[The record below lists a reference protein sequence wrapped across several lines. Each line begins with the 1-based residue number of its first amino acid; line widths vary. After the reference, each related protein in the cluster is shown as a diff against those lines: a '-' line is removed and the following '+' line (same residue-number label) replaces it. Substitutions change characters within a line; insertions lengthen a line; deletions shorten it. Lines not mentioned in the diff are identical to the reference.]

1 MAQTQKQEKSTVRK
15 TRGTRTNRVRRTETK
30 VDVVVTESVSE
41 TPVVTE
47 KKEIRTPFDFWMGIY
62 SSAFSNYVD
71 LMTPTRVLEG
81 LRVLGDDY
89 SGYEDEDKKRK

>member
-1 MAQTQKQEKSTVRK
+1 VEPEVIAAPVP
-15 TRGTRTNRVRRTETK
+15 
-30 VDVVVTESVSE
+30 E
-41 TPVVTE
+41 TPAE
-47 KKEIRTPFDFWMGIY
+47 KKVIRTPFDFWMGIY

>member
-1 MAQTQKQEKSTVRK
+1 
-15 TRGTRTNRVRRTETK
+15 
-30 VDVVVTESVSE
+30 
-41 TPVVTE
+41 
-47 KKEIRTPFDFWMGIY
+47 MGIY

>member
-1 MAQTQKQEKSTVRK
+1 MAQTQKQEKSNVRK

-41 TPVVTE
+41 TPVETE
-47 KKEIRTPFDFWMGIY
+47 KKEIRTPVDFWMGNY